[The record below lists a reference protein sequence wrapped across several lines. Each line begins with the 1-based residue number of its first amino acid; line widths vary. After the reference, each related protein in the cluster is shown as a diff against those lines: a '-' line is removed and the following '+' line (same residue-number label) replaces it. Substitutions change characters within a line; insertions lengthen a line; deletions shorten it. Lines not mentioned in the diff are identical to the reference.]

1 MARIIIKNGCIIDPE
16 RKTAT
21 VGDLLLEDN
30 VVREV
35 IDFAMSPANYGD
47 DVEIIDAAGCFV
59 TPGFVDIHTHLR
71 EPGFEGKETIATGME
86 AAVRG
91 GYTTICPMP
100 NTNPALDSA
109 PMIRQ
114 QYDIAARHGSIH
126 VLPIG
131 AVTLGREGKVLAPL
145 GELADA
151 GARGFSDD
159 GAPVW
164 DAHIM
169 KQALLYS
176 KMTGLP
182 VMNHCEDL
190 SLVRGAAMH
199 AGAVSNRLGLT
210 GWPAAGEEVMI
221 ARDIA
226 LAEETG
232 GRLHICHLSTA
243 GGVELI
249 RAAKA
254 RGIQVTAEVTPH
266 HLTLTDR
273 WVMGNMVPWNGGG
286 PYNPT
291 RLAPYDTRTRVS
303 PPLRTTDDVLALI
316 EGLRDGTI
324 DAIAT
329 DHAPHSAVD
338 KECEYAQS
346 APGFTGLELA
356 LPMVM
361 TLVNTMQI
369 DVVELIARLT
379 IGPASVIGVLPIALG
394 PGDPATLTIFDPSTS
409 WTVTPD
415 MLASKGKNTPLMGQ
429 EMRGQVMMTMCEGKI
444 VFRRGEF
451 GTVSRRVRGGA
462 VGRLEGV
469 FDEEDE

>member
-1 MARIIIKNGCIIDPE
+1 MSRVIIKNGCIIDPA

-21 VGDLLLEDN
+21 VGDLVLENN
-30 VVREV
+30 VVQEV
-35 IDFAMSPANYGD
+35 IDFAMAPTSYGD
-47 DVEIIDAAGCFV
+47 EAQFIDAAGCFV
-59 TPGFVDIHTHLR
+59 TPGFIDIHTHLR
-71 EPGFEGKETIATGME
+71 EPGFEGKETIASGME

-91 GYTTICPMP
+91 GFTTICPMP

-109 PMIRQ
+109 SMIRQ
-114 QYDIAARHGSIH
+114 QYDIAARHGPIH

-145 GELADA
+145 LELVAA
-151 GARGFSDD
+151 GAHGFSDD

-169 KQALLYS
+169 RQALLYS
-176 KMTGLP
+176 TMTGCP

-190 SLVRGAAMH
+190 SLVRGAAMN
-199 AGAVSNRLGLT
+199 AGSVATRLGLS

-232 GRLHICHLSTA
+232 GRLHICHVTTS
-243 GGVELI
+243 GGVALI
-249 RAAKA
+249 RNAKA
-254 RGIQVTAEVTPH
+254 RGVQVTAEVTPH

-273 WVMGNMVPWNGGG
+273 WVLGNMEPWDGKG
-286 PYNPT
+286 PYDPS
-291 RLAPYDTRTRVS
+291 RLPPYDTRTRVS
-303 PPLRTTDDVLALI
+303 PPLRSAEDVAALI

-329 DHAPHSAVD
+329 DHAPHTHVD
-338 KECEYAQS
+338 KETEYANA
-346 APGFTGLELA
+346 APGFTGFELA
-356 LPMVM
+356 LPMLM

-369 DVVELIARLT
+369 DVVELVARMT
-379 IGPASVIGVLPIALG
+379 IGPAAIVEVLPIALG

-409 WTVTPD
+409 WTVTAES
-415 MLASKGKNTPLMGQ
+415 LASRGKNTPLIGQ
-429 EMRGQVMMTMCEGKI
+429 EMRGQVMLTMMEGQI
-444 VFRRGEF
+444 VFRRGDF
-451 GTVSRRVRGGA
+451 GTVSRREHGGV
-462 VGRLEGV
+462 VGKLAGV
-469 FDEEDE
+469 FDEEE